1 MKNNMSKIRPV
12 SMPQKPRFRGIRL
25 PKEYQNAIQESV
37 EEDMRDPEDQGQADI
52 PNRLKKFGGNFNG

>member
-1 MKNNMSKIRPV
+1 
-12 SMPQKPRFRGIRL
+12 MPQKPRFRGIRL